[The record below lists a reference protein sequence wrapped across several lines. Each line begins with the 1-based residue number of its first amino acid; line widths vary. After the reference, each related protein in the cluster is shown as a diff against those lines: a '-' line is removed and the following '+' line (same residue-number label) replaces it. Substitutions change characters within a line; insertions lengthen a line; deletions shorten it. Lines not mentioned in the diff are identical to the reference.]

1 MNKDIELFFSNEEKW
16 YKEYQ
21 VLRNMVLDC
30 GLVEEFKWRVPCYTY
45 KNNNILIIHG
55 FKNYCA
61 LNFFKGALL
70 SNENGLL
77 IQPTENSQSARQ
89 IRFLNV
95 DEIIKNEEEIKRCIY
110 ESIEIEKSGAKVQ
123 YKKNE
128 DYEIPEELIVKF
140 KQDTKYKEAF
150 EALTPGRQRGY
161 YLYFSEAKQSSTR
174 QQRIE
179 KVAFRVFKGKGLGDC
194 VCGMSKRM
202 PSCDGSHNKVK
213 SS

>member
-1 MNKDIELFFSNEEKW
+1 MNKDIELFYSNEEKW
-16 YKEYQ
+16 KKEYQ
-21 VLRNMVLDC
+21 LLRKLVLDC
-30 GLVEEFKWRVPCYTY
+30 GLNEEYKWKVPCYTY
-45 KNNNILIIHG
+45 KNSNILIVHG

-70 SNENGLL
+70 SNANRLL

-95 DEIIKNEEEIKRCIY
+95 DEIIKYEDEIKSCIY
-110 ESIEIEKSGAKVQ
+110 ESIEIEKLGMKVD

-128 DYEIPEELIVKF
+128 DYQIPEELLLKF
-140 KQDTKYKEAF
+140 NQDKKYKEAF

-179 KVAFRVFKGKGLGDC
+179 KVTFRVMKGKGLGDC
-194 VCGMSKRM
+194 VCGLSKRM
-202 PSCDGSHNKVK
+202 PNCDGSHNKVK
-213 SS
+213 Q